1 MATAFAAAG
10 FGMGTT
16 NTGLPPLL
24 SFTNIHAGTAENKQY
39 HSYNDQIYHN
49 ILLGIS
55 YPLLTRKLRD
65 QLTRCHK
72 LRVQWHQPAGYQY
85 YICRP

>member
-1 MATAFAAAG
+1 MAAALAAAG

-16 NTGLPPLL
+16 NAGLSPLL
-24 SFTNIHAGTAENKQY
+24 GFANIRAGTAENKQ
-39 HSYNDQIYHN
+39 HHRNNDQIYHN

-55 YPLLTRKLRD
+55 YPLLTHGLRD
-65 QLTRCHK
+65 QLTRCQK